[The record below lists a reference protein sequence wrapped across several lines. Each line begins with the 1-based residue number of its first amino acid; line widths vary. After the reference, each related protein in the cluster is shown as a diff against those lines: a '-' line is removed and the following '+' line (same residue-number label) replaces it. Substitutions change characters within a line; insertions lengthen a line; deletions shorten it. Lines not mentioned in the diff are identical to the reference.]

1 VALPVWQTKAV
12 QFQVT
17 VLATAQEQVLVI
29 QDRGQVTL
37 VNSGEADTASF
48 TVLPFLQQQG
58 VNQIDWAFALDS
70 QPRRRSGWLQML
82 ASLPIKTFYDG
93 ANSQSSAGA
102 QDKDTTVSSSAIA
115 GAVESHQGKY
125 QQLSLGQTL
134 SVGSTPIELIN
145 VEPLMLRLQIRD
157 QIWLLVG
164 EIQPDIQVKLVKT
177 GNLPRIQVLW
187 WSGGTLTP
195 ELLEALQPK
204 VAIASSNAV
213 DSEAAQLLRNA
224 KIPLYWTGR
233 DGAVQWTPN
242 GGFETALET
251 INSDAPLL

>member
-1 VALPVWQTKAV
+1 
-12 QFQVT
+12 
-17 VLATAQEQVLVI
+17 
-29 QDRGQVTL
+29 
-37 VNSGEADTASF
+37 
-48 TVLPFLQQQG
+48 VLPFLQQQG

-70 QPRRRSGWLQML
+70 QPRHRSGWLQML
-82 ASLPIKTFYDG
+82 ASLPIKTFYDR

-102 QDKDTTVSSSAIA
+102 QDKDATVSSSAIA
-115 GAVESHQGKY
+115 GAIESHQGKY
-125 QQLSLGQTL
+125 QQLSPGQTL

-213 DSEAAQLLRNA
+213 DSETAQLLRNA